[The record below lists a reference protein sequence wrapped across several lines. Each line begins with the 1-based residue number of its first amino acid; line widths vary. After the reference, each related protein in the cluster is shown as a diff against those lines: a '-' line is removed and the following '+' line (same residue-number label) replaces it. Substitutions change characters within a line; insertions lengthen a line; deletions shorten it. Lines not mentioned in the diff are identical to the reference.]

1 MEKQTQPDTIITDM
15 EVVAEAAS
23 PEALALIPNEPN
35 EERQVNEPITKKK
48 DKVQYIDGPAQR
60 LVNIRIALKSAI
72 NKQQEWSM
80 KVKELK
86 AKEKRLVKIIDEYNA
101 I

>member
-1 MEKQTQPDTIITDM
+1 MKKQTQPDTIITDM

-23 PEALALIPNEPN
+23 PEALALITNDVI
-35 EERQVNEPITKKK
+35 EERQVNEPPSKKK
-48 DKVQYIDGPAQR
+48 DKTVYVDGPAQR

-86 AKEKRLVKIIDEYNA
+86 AKEKRLTKIIDEYNS

>member
-1 MEKQTQPDTIITDM
+1 MKNKPKQPDTIITDM

-23 PEALALIPNEPN
+23 PEALALIPH
-35 EERQVNEPITKKK
+35 EERQVNEPIVKKK
-48 DKVQYIDGPAQR
+48 EKTVYVDGPAQR
-60 LVNIRIALKSAI
+60 LVNIRISLKAAI

>member
-1 MEKQTQPDTIITDM
+1 MKKQAQPDTIITDM

-23 PEALALIPNEPN
+23 PEALALIPS

-86 AKEKRLVKIIDEYNA
+86 AKEKRLVKIIDEYNSL
-101 I
+101 